1 LGSPWSLHR
10 SSLVRHTHS
19 TQPNLAICGLDVS
32 LTLTSTL
39 EPVYT
44 NNDTAIVVGFITSAV
59 AGPLSD
65 WSAKWLSRRNGGRY
79 EPEFRLYLVIG
90 IAVFCGL
97 GYYLFGYLIS
107 KGVSVV
113 AISVVFGLT
122 LVCATLPCLLAFARK
137 MLIGL

>member
-1 LGSPWSLHR
+1 
-10 SSLVRHTHS
+10 
-19 TQPNLAICGLDVS
+19 
-32 LTLTSTL
+32 
-39 EPVYT
+39 VYT